1 MHEPRLLPPVSG
13 FAAVNETIVRSVPDL
28 ETGYLRAA
36 VRACRA
42 AGRIQRAAFG
52 SSFAVEHKGEIDLVT
67 AVDRRCERAILAII
81 GRAFPGHGV
90 LAEES
95 DPRGGDA
102 EHLWVI
108 DPLDGTT
115 NYSRGFPYFC
125 VSVALA
131 RAGRVIVA
139 AVLQPLLGE
148 LFTAIRGRG
157 AYLNGRRLCVSGQA
171 HLDQSFLAT
180 GFPYD
185 IRGGRRTNLD
195 HFTRFA
201 TRCLAVR
208 RAGAAALDMAYVA
221 AGRFDGFWELKLR
234 PWDIA
239 AAALLIEEAGGR
251 VTGLSGRPWRLPVRD
266 IVASN
271 GRVHKAMIAVLRKS
285 GARKKTGA

>member
-1 MHEPRLLPPVSG
+1 MR
-13 FAAVNETIVRSVPDL
+13 RSDPESNFLNV
-28 ETGYLRAA
+28 A

-52 SSFAVEHKGEIDLVT
+52 TAPAVEHKGEIDLVT
-67 AVDRRCERAILAII
+67 AIDQASEKAILAII
-81 GRAFPGHGV
+81 GRAFPEHGI

-95 DPRGGDA
+95 APRTGDA
-102 EHLWVI
+102 EHLWVV

-139 AVLQPLLGE
+139 AVYQPLLDE

-157 AYLNGRRLCVSGQA
+157 AFLNGKPLRVSGQA
-171 HLDQSFLAT
+171 RLDQAFLAT

-185 IRGGRRTNLD
+185 IRRGRRTNLD
-195 HFTRFA
+195 HFTNFA
-201 TRCLAVR
+201 TRCLAIR
-208 RAGAAALDMAYVA
+208 RAGAAALDLAYVA

-239 AAALLIEEAGGR
+239 AASLLVEEAGGR
-251 VTGLSGRPWRLPVRD
+251 ISGLSGRPWRLAVRD

-271 GRVHKAMIAVLRKS
+271 GQVHGEMLAVLRTQ
-285 GARKKTGA
+285 RITRT

>member
-1 MHEPRLLPPVSG
+1 MTRRAES
-13 FAAVNETIVRSVPDL
+13 ETQ
-28 ETGYLRAA
+28 YLQVA

-42 AGRIQRAAFG
+42 AGRIQMAAFG
-52 SSFAVEHKGEIDLVT
+52 TAPPVEHKGEIDIVT
-67 AVDRRCERAILAII
+67 AVDRRSEEAILAIVS
-81 GRAFPGHGV
+81 RACPGHGV

-95 DPRGGDA
+95 DPRAGDA
-102 EHLWVI
+102 EHLWVV

-115 NYSRGFPYFC
+115 NYSRGFPYFG

-131 RAGRVIVA
+131 RGGRVIAA
-139 AVLQPLLGE
+139 AVYQPVLDE

-157 AYLNGRRLCVSGQA
+157 AFLNGRPLRVSSQA
-171 HLDQSFLAT
+171 RLDQAFLAT

-185 IRGGRRTNLD
+185 IRRSRRNNID
-195 HFTRFA
+195 HFARFA

-208 RAGAAALDMAYVA
+208 RAGAAALDLAYVA

-239 AAALLIEEAGGR
+239 AASLLIEEAGGR
-251 VTGLSGRPWRLPVRD
+251 ITGLAGRPWRLPVRD

-271 GRVHKAMIAVLRKS
+271 GRVHGEMLAVL
-285 GARKKTGA
+285 GL

>member
-1 MHEPRLLPPVSG
+1 MTKSDAESR
-13 FAAVNETIVRSVPDL
+13 FL
-28 ETGYLRAA
+28 EVA

-42 AGRIQRAAFG
+42 AGRIQLDSFG
-52 SSFAVEHKGEIDLVT
+52 TAPPIEHKGAIDLVT
-67 AVDRRCERAILAII
+67 AIDRRSEKEILSII

-95 DPRGGDA
+95 DPLAGDA
-102 EHLWVI
+102 EHLWVV

-139 AVLQPLLGE
+139 AVYQPLLDE
-148 LFTAIRGRG
+148 MFTAIRGRG
-157 AYLNGRRLCVSGQA
+157 ALRNGAPLSVSSQA
-171 HLDQSFLAT
+171 NLDQAFLAT

-185 IRGGRRTNLD
+185 IRRSRRTNLD
-195 HFTRFA
+195 HFARFA
-201 TRCLAVR
+201 TRCLAIR
-208 RAGAAALDMAYVA
+208 RAGAAALDLAYVA

-239 AAALLIEEAGGR
+239 AASLLVEEAGGSI
-251 VTGLSGRPWRLPVRD
+251 TGITGRPWRLPVRD

-271 GRVHKAMIAVLRKS
+271 GRVHGEMLAVLR
-285 GARKKTGA
+285 GGHPVARTGAARTG

>member
-1 MHEPRLLPPVSG
+1 MSKNYPER
-13 FAAVNETIVRSVPDL
+13 A
-28 ETGYLRAA
+28 YLNVA

-52 SSFAVEHKGEIDLVT
+52 GVQRVEHKGEIDLVT
-67 AVDRRCERAILAII
+67 AIDRASEKAILAVI

-95 DPRGGDA
+95 DRRTGDG
-102 EHLWVI
+102 EHLWVV

-131 RAGRVIVA
+131 RAGQVIVA
-139 AVLQPLLGE
+139 AVYQPLLQE
-148 LFTAIRGRG
+148 LFTAVRGRG
-157 AYLNGRRLCVSGQA
+157 AFLNGRQLRVSGQA
-171 HLDQSFLAT
+171 RLDQAFLAT

-185 IRGGRRTNLD
+185 IRSGRRTNID
-195 HFTRFA
+195 HFTNFA
-201 TRCLAVR
+201 TRCLAIR
-208 RAGAAALDMAYVA
+208 RAGAAALDLAYVA

-239 AAALLIEEAGGR
+239 AASLLIEEAGGR
-251 VTGLSGRPWRLPVRD
+251 ITGLTGRPWRLPVRD

-271 GRVHKAMIAVLRKS
+271 GPVHREMLAVLHNGS
-285 GARKKTGA
+285 

>member
-1 MHEPRLLPPVSG
+1 MNRTDTE
-13 FAAVNETIVRSVPDL
+13 RS
-28 ETGYLRAA
+28 YLQAA

-42 AGRIQRAAFG
+42 AGRIQLTSFG
-52 SSFAVEHKGEIDLVT
+52 TAPPVEHKGEIDIVT
-67 AVDRRCERAILAII
+67 AIDRRSEKAILAII
-81 GRAFPGHGV
+81 SRAFPGHGV

-95 DPRGGDA
+95 DPRAGDA
-102 EHLWVI
+102 EHLWVV

-139 AVLQPLLGE
+139 AVYQPLLGE

-157 AYLNGRRLCVSGQA
+157 AFLNGKRLRVSSEAQ
-171 HLDQSFLAT
+171 LDQAFLAT

-185 IRGGRRTNLD
+185 IRRSRRTNID
-195 HFTRFA
+195 HFARFA
-201 TRCLAVR
+201 TRCLAIR
-208 RAGAAALDMAYVA
+208 RAGAAALDLAYVA

-239 AAALLIEEAGGR
+239 AASLLVEEAGGR
-251 VTGLSGRPWRLPVRD
+251 ITGLAGRPWRLPVRD

-271 GRVHKAMIAVLRKS
+271 ARVHDEMLGVIHSAGTAEPVA
-285 GARKKTGA
+285 GP

>member
-1 MHEPRLLPPVSG
+1 MSG
-13 FAAVNETIVRSVPDL
+13 NDKKTK
-28 ETGYLRAA
+28 YLQVA

-42 AGRIQRAAFG
+42 AGRIQRASFG
-52 SSFAVEHKGEIDLVT
+52 TAPVVEHKGEIDLVT
-67 AVDRRCERAILAII
+67 AIDRRCEKAILAII
-81 GRAFPGHGV
+81 GRAFPGHGL

-95 DPRGGDA
+95 DPRTGDA
-102 EHLWVI
+102 EHLWVV

-139 AVLQPLLGE
+139 AVYQPLLDE
-148 LFTAIRGRG
+148 LFTAVRGQG
-157 AYLNGRRLCVSGQA
+157 AFLNGRPLRVSGQA
-171 HLDQSFLAT
+171 RLDQAFLAT

-185 IRGGRRTNLD
+185 IRRSRRTNIGN
-195 HFTRFA
+195 FTNLV
-201 TRCLAVR
+201 TRCLAIR
-208 RAGAAALDMAYVA
+208 RGGAAALDLAYVA

-239 AAALLIEEAGGR
+239 AASLLIEEAGGR

-266 IVASN
+266 VVASN
-271 GRVHKAMIAVLRKS
+271 GLVHAELLEHLHPKRPIA
-285 GARKKTGA
+285 

>member
-1 MHEPRLLPPVSG
+1 MK
-13 FAAVNETIVRSVPDL
+13 PDF
-28 ETGYLRAA
+28 ERACLQVA

-42 AGRIQRAAFG
+42 AGRIQAAAFG
-52 SSFAVEHKGEIDLVT
+52 SAPAVEHKGEIDIVT
-67 AVDRRCERAILAII
+67 AIDRRSEAAILGIVT
-81 GRAFPGHGV
+81 RAFPRHGI

-95 DPRGGDA
+95 DPRAGDA
-102 EHLWVI
+102 EHLWVV

-139 AVLQPLLGE
+139 AVYQPLLGE

-157 AYLNGRRLCVSGQA
+157 ARLNGAPLRVSAQPC
-171 HLDQSFLAT
+171 LDQAFLAT

-185 IRGGRRTNLD
+185 IRRSRRNNID

-208 RAGAAALDMAYVA
+208 RAGAAALDLAYVA

-239 AAALLIEEAGGR
+239 AASLLIEEAGGR
-251 VTGLSGRPWRLPVRD
+251 VTGFSGRPWRLPVRD
-266 IVASN
+266 VVASN
-271 GRVHKAMIAVLRKS
+271 GLVHDEMLGLLR
-285 GARKKTGA
+285 

>member
-1 MHEPRLLPPVSG
+1 VKQSDPES
-13 FAAVNETIVRSVPDL
+13 S
-28 ETGYLRAA
+28 YLQVA

-42 AGRIQRAAFG
+42 AGRIQMSAFG
-52 SSFAVEHKGEIDLVT
+52 SAPSVEHKGEIDIVT
-67 AVDRRCERAILAII
+67 TVDRRSEASILGILSRAYP
-81 GRAFPGHGV
+81 RHGV

-95 DPRGGDA
+95 DPRVGDA
-102 EHLWVI
+102 EHLWVV

-131 RAGRVIVA
+131 RDERVLAA
-139 AVLQPLLGE
+139 AVYQPILDE

-157 AYLNGRRLCVSGQA
+157 AFLNGRPLRVSSQTR
-171 HLDQSFLAT
+171 LDQAFLAT

-185 IRGGRRTNLD
+185 IRRSRRNNID
-195 HFTRFA
+195 NFARFA

-208 RAGAAALDMAYVA
+208 RAGAAALDLAYVA

-239 AAALLIEEAGGR
+239 AASLIVEEAGGR
-251 VTGLSGRPWRLPVRD
+251 ITGLDGHRWRLPVRD
-266 IVASN
+266 VVASN
-271 GRVHKAMIAVLRKS
+271 GRVHGEMLEVLR
-285 GARKKTGA
+285 G

>member
-1 MHEPRLLPPVSG
+1 M
-13 FAAVNETIVRSVPDL
+13 DL
-28 ETGYLRAA
+28 ETKYLRTA

-42 AGRIQRAAFG
+42 AGRIQRTAFG
-52 SSFAVEHKGEIDLVT
+52 AAHAIEHKGEIDLVT
-67 AVDRRCERAILAII
+67 RIDRRSEAAILRVI
-81 GRAFPGHGV
+81 GGAFPAHGI

-95 DPRGGDA
+95 DPRAGDA
-102 EHLWVI
+102 EHLWVV

-139 AVLQPLLGE
+139 AVYQPLLGE

-157 AYLNGRRLCVSGQA
+157 ARLNGEPLQVSTQPA
-171 HLDQSFLAT
+171 LDQAFLAT

-185 IRGGRRTNLD
+185 IRRSRRTNLD

-208 RAGAAALDMAYVA
+208 RAGAAALDLAYVA

-239 AAALLIEEAGGR
+239 AAALLVEEAGG
-251 VTGLSGRPWRLPVRD
+251 VVSGLDGRPWTLPVRD

-271 GRVHKAMIAVLRKS
+271 GFVHREMLSVLR
-285 GARKKTGA
+285 GTPPLRVANRRR

>member
-1 MHEPRLLPPVSG
+1 MNRESSPR
-13 FAAVNETIVRSVPDL
+13 R
-28 ETGYLRAA
+28 YLDVA

-52 SSFAVEHKGEIDLVT
+52 GVQPVEHKGEIDLVT
-67 AVDRRCERAILAII
+67 AIDRRCEKQILAII
-81 GRAFPGHGV
+81 GRAFPDHGI

-95 DPRGGDA
+95 DPRTGDA

-125 VSVALA
+125 VSVALVRDGA
-131 RAGRVIVA
+131 VIVA
-139 AVLQPLLGE
+139 AVYQPLLDE
-148 LFTAIRGRG
+148 MFTAIRGHG
-157 AYLNGRRLCVSGQA
+157 AFLNGRPLRVSGQPR
-171 HLDQSFLAT
+171 LDQAFLAT

-185 IRGGRRTNLD
+185 IRRSRRNNID
-195 HFTRFA
+195 HFSHFA

-208 RAGAAALDMAYVA
+208 RAGAAALDLAYVA

-239 AAALLIEEAGGR
+239 AASLLIEEAGGR
-251 VTGLSGRPWRLPVRD
+251 VTGLAGRPWRLAVRD

-271 GRVHKAMIAVLRKS
+271 GRVHGEMLAVLHPDKPID
-285 GARKKTGA
+285 

>member
-1 MHEPRLLPPVSG
+1 MSKKDPQR
-13 FAAVNETIVRSVPDL
+13 A
-28 ETGYLRAA
+28 YLNVA

-52 SSFAVEHKGEIDLVT
+52 AAQTVEHKGAIDLVT
-67 AVDRRCERAILAII
+67 AVDRRSEKAILDII
-81 GRAFPGHGV
+81 SGAFPDHGV

-95 DPRGGDA
+95 DPRTGDA
-102 EHLWVI
+102 EHLWVV

-131 RAGRVIVA
+131 RAGRVVVA
-139 AVLQPLLGE
+139 AVYQPLLDE
-148 LFTAIRGRG
+148 LFTAIRGHG
-157 AYLNGRRLCVSGQA
+157 AFLNGKPLRVSGQA
-171 HLDQSFLAT
+171 RLDQAFLAT

-185 IRGGRRTNLD
+185 IRRSRRNNIG
-195 HFTRFA
+195 HFTDFA

-208 RAGAAALDMAYVA
+208 RAGAAALDLAYVA

-239 AAALLIEEAGGR
+239 AASLLVEEAGGR
-251 VTGLSGRPWRLPVRD
+251 ITGLAGRPWRLSGRD
-266 IVASN
+266 VVASN
-271 GRVHKAMIAVLRKS
+271 GHIHDEILAVLRH
-285 GARKKTGA
+285 GR

>member
-1 MHEPRLLPPVSG
+1 MTRRAES
-13 FAAVNETIVRSVPDL
+13 ETQ
-28 ETGYLRAA
+28 YLQVA

-42 AGRIQRAAFG
+42 AGRIQMSTFG
-52 SSFAVEHKGEIDLVT
+52 TAPPVEHKGEIDIVT
-67 AVDRRCERAILAII
+67 AVDRRSEEAILAIVS
-81 GRAFPGHGV
+81 RACPGHGV

-95 DPRGGDA
+95 DPRAGDA
-102 EHLWVI
+102 EHLWVV

-115 NYSRGFPYFC
+115 NYSRGFPYFG

-131 RAGRVIVA
+131 RGGRVIAA
-139 AVLQPLLGE
+139 AVYQPVLDE

-157 AYLNGRRLCVSGQA
+157 AFLNGRPLRVSSQA
-171 HLDQSFLAT
+171 RLDQAFLAT

-185 IRGGRRTNLD
+185 IRRSRRNNID
-195 HFTRFA
+195 HFARFA

-208 RAGAAALDMAYVA
+208 RAGAAALDLAYVA

-239 AAALLIEEAGGR
+239 AASLLIEEAGGR
-251 VTGLSGRPWRLPVRD
+251 ITGLAGRPWRLPVRD

-271 GRVHKAMIAVLRKS
+271 GRVHGEMLAVL
-285 GARKKTGA
+285 GL